1 MRIEIDLRFDEE
13 DCIDTLTTAIE
24 SYSIDY
30 WVERFVNI
38 KRDNN
43 FNVIET
49 TIEYLDQNDELK
61 RSVLTPATIRRGIKK
76 IFSEDFDVDSDIK
89 QQLLEEEPFVD
100 AECAD
105 CIIQAALF
113 GEMIYG

>member
-1 MRIEIDLRFDEE
+1 MKIEIDLGFDEG

-43 FNVIET
+43 FNVIEA

-76 IFSEDFDVDSDIK
+76 MFSRGFDVSSDIK
-89 QQLLEEEPFVD
+89 QQLLEEEPTAD
-100 AECAD
+100 ADCAD

-113 GEMIYG
+113 GELVYG